1 MNALPSQ
8 MNVIEIREPGRPD
21 VLVPARRDLP
31 RPGPGEVLIAVHA
44 AGINRPDLLQRMGL
58 YPPPPGASD
67 IPGLEVA
74 GEVVALG
81 EGVDA
86 PALGARVCA
95 LLAGGGYAE
104 YVAVPAPQC
113 LPVPRGLDMLEAAA
127 VPETFFTVWTN
138 VFDRGRLQP
147 GETLLVHGGASGIG
161 TTAIQL
167 ASALGARVFAT
178 AGSAEK
184 CGLCREL
191 GAELAVNYREED
203 FVQACREATGGRGV
217 DVILDMVA
225 GDYVPR
231 NLELAAP
238 EGRIVVIGFL
248 GGWSAD
254 LDLRPVMIKRLTL
267 TGSTLRAR
275 SVSEKGQIARAL
287 AARVWPLLEAG
298 NVRPRLFRVFP
309 LAGAAEAH
317 ALMESGQH
325 SGKIVLQVRP

>member
-8 MNVIEIREPGRPD
+8 MNAIEIREPGRPE
-21 VLVPARRDLP
+21 VLEPVRRDVP

-81 EGVDA
+81 EGVASPA
-86 PALGARVCA
+86 PGTRVCA

-113 LPVPRGLDMLEAAA
+113 LPLPGGLDMLEAAA
-127 VPETFFTVWTN
+127 LPETCFTVWTN

-178 AGSAEK
+178 AGSEEK

-191 GAELAVNYREED
+191 GAELAINYREQD
-203 FVQACREATGGRGV
+203 FVEVCREATGGQGV
-217 DVILDMVA
+217 DLILDMVA

-231 NLELAAP
+231 NLELAAV

-248 GGWSAD
+248 GGWRAD

-275 SVSEKGQIARAL
+275 TVFEKGEIARAL
-287 AARVWPLLEAG
+287 AARVWPLVEAG
-298 NVRPRLFRVFP
+298 KVRPKLYRVFP
-309 LAGAAEAH
+309 LAEAAEAH
-317 ALMESGQH
+317 ALMESGRH
-325 SGKIVLQVRP
+325 SGKIVLQVKP

>member
-8 MNVIEIREPGRPD
+8 MNAIEIREPGRPE
-21 VLVPARRDLP
+21 VLEPVRRDVP

-81 EGVDA
+81 EGVASPA
-86 PALGARVCA
+86 PGTRVCA

-113 LPVPRGLDMLEAAA
+113 LPLPVGLDMLEAAA
-127 VPETFFTVWTN
+127 LPETCFTVWTN

-178 AGSAEK
+178 AGSEEK

-191 GAELAVNYREED
+191 GAELAINYREQD
-203 FVQACREATGGRGV
+203 FVEVCREATGGQGV
-217 DVILDMVA
+217 DLILDMVA

-231 NLELAAP
+231 NLELAAV

-248 GGWSAD
+248 GGWRAD

-275 SVSEKGQIARAL
+275 TVFEKGEIARAL
-287 AARVWPLLEAG
+287 AARVWPLVEAG
-298 NVRPRLFRVFP
+298 KVRPKLYRVFP
-309 LAGAAEAH
+309 LAEAAEAH
-317 ALMESGQH
+317 ALMESGRH
-325 SGKIVLQVRP
+325 SGKIVLQVKP